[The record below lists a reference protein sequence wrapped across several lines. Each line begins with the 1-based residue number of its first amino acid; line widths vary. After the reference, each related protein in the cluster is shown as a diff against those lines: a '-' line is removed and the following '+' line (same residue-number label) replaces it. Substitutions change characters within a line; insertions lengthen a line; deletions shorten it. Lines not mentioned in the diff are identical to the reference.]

1 MSARSSTCRPA
12 RFAFSPV
19 DVARF
24 MADRSRTFSRFA
36 VVAIVHSNLHEFG
49 IRATESAFEDITV
62 SVQPLP
68 PWLDVGS
75 GPVR

>member
-1 MSARSSTCRPA
+1 
-12 RFAFSPV
+12 
-19 DVARF
+19 

-62 SVQPLP
+62 SVSQHLP
-68 PWLDVGS
+68 PWLDIGS
-75 GPVR
+75 QPVR